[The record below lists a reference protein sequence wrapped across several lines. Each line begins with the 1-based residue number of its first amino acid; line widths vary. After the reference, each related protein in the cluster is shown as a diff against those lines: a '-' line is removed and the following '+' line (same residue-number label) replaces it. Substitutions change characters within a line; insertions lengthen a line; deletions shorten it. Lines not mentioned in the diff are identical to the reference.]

1 MAQGHRKR
9 SVTLLDEMLAAP
21 WLLIFVVGIAVF
33 IGLVWG
39 LPNLA
44 PDNIIVNSIAQG
56 VAAVAWVVF
65 GIFFLFCA
73 AFYAL
78 AASTKS
84 TRSAASHGD
93 TNGGSAARRRR
104 SEPAAAASP
113 ALQAEAVLAE
123 VPAVDPGPAVV
134 MVEREA
140 AEATHDIWR
149 GQDAEIEAKPTAWS
163 IDVIRAVEWKRFEDL
178 CQKFYESSGIR
189 SETTALGPEGGMDI
203 LLYQDDG
210 GKPTAIVHCAAGG
223 DCLVGVRPVREL
235 LGVMTHEKIGRAF
248 FVTSG
253 HFADAAKVVATG
265 NRITLISGDMLLM
278 MIKRLPEAARTSL
291 LEVATEGD
299 YKTPTCPACGIKMK
313 RLSGKPGSPD
323 SWACHNY
330 PRCQLKFGIGQEAFR
345 RVGNH

>member
-1 MAQGHRKR
+1 MAQGHRRR
-9 SVTLLDEMLAAP
+9 SVTLLDEMLGAP
-21 WLLIFVVGIAVF
+21 WLLIFVVGVAVF

-44 PDNIIVNSIAQG
+44 PDNIIVNSIAEG
-56 VAAVAWVVF
+56 VVAVAWVVF

-78 AASTKS
+78 ATSTRS
-84 TRSAASHGD
+84 MRSAASHGD

-104 SEPAAAASP
+104 SEPAAAAPP
-113 ALQAEAVLAE
+113 ALQEEVVLAE
-123 VPAVDPGPAVV
+123 APAVDPGPAVV
-134 MVEREA
+134 VVEPEA
-140 AEATHDIWR
+140 APAIHDAWS
-149 GQDAEIEAKPTAWS
+149 GQVAEIEAKPTDWS

-178 CQKFYESSGIR
+178 CQKFYETSGIR
-189 SETTALGPEGGMDI
+189 SETTAHAPDAGMDI
-203 LLYQDDG
+203 LLYQDDS
-210 GKPTAIVHCAAGG
+210 GKPTAIVQCAAGG

-248 FVTSG
+248 FVTTG

-265 NRITLISGDMLLM
+265 NRITLITGDMLLM
-278 MIKRLPEAARTSL
+278 MIKRLPESARNSL

-313 RLSGKPGSPD
+313 RLSGKAGSPD
-323 SWACHNY
+323 SWACHNH
-330 PRCQLKFGIGQEAFR
+330 PRCQQKFGIGQEASR

>member
-21 WLLIFVVGIAVF
+21 WLLIFVVGVAVF

-44 PDNIIVNSIAQG
+44 PDNIIVNSIAEG
-56 VAAVAWVVF
+56 VVAVAWVVF

-78 AASTKS
+78 ATSTKS
-84 TRSAASHGD
+84 MRSAASHGD
-93 TNGGSAARRRR
+93 MNGGSAARRRR
-104 SEPAAAASP
+104 PEPVAAASP

>member
-1 MAQGHRKR
+1 
-9 SVTLLDEMLAAP
+9 
-21 WLLIFVVGIAVF
+21 
-33 IGLVWG
+33 
-39 LPNLA
+39 
-44 PDNIIVNSIAQG
+44 
-56 VAAVAWVVF
+56 
-65 GIFFLFCA
+65 
-73 AFYAL
+73 
-78 AASTKS
+78 
-84 TRSAASHGD
+84 
-93 TNGGSAARRRR
+93 
-104 SEPAAAASP
+104 
-113 ALQAEAVLAE
+113 
-123 VPAVDPGPAVV
+123 
-134 MVEREA
+134 
-140 AEATHDIWR
+140 
-149 GQDAEIEAKPTAWS
+149 
-163 IDVIRAVEWKRFEDL
+163 
-178 CQKFYESSGIR
+178 
-189 SETTALGPEGGMDI
+189 MDI

-313 RLSGKPGSPD
+313 RLSGKPVSPD

-330 PRCQLKFGIGQEAFR
+330 PRCQQKFGIGQEASR